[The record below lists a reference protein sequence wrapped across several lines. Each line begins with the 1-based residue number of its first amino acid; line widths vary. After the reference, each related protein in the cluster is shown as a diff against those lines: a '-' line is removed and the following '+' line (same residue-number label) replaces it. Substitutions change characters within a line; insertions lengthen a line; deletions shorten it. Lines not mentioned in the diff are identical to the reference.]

1 MSLIAAASIAALLIA
16 SPSQTD
22 ADRLAANG
30 GFLLGNAQRC
40 GIATA
45 RIEREGRLIRGLVA
59 AAAAGTGTEHA
70 ATSRFAAFF
79 LVSALAND
87 RGGAPLASCAI
98 VTREFARLEQHSTR
112 FAAAGE

>member
-1 MSLIAAASIAALLIA
+1 MSLIATASLAALLIA
-16 SPSQTD
+16 SPNRSD

-40 GIATA
+40 GIEAA
-45 RIEREGRLIRGLVA
+45 RIEREGRLIRGLIG
-59 AAAAGTGTEHA
+59 AAAGGSDKENA

-79 LVSALAND
+79 LISALAKA
-87 RGGAPLASCAI
+87 RGDAPLASCAT
-98 VTREFARLEQHSTR
+98 VTQEFARLERHSAR